1 LAVLLEPSR
10 PEEARELLEQV
21 LRAERDAAR
30 VRPGPVNRVVN
41 SGYDLAAHLRA
52 RGRHADL
59 ARLAADLTRE
69 VSTSGEIHY
78 HATCYAAR
86 AVKALALDTALAPAE
101 RARLAD
107 GYVRQAVELLRRAVQ
122 LGWKDRQHMFLDGD
136 LDPLRP
142 RQEFR
147 DLMAELDRRIG

>member
-1 LAVLLEPSR
+1 VERAWQF
-10 PEEARELLEQV
+10 RELTCC
-21 LRAERDAAR
+21 AERDESGTK
-30 VRPGPVNRVVN
+30 PSYLSRVVN

-69 VSTSGEIHY
+69 FSTSGEIHY

-86 AVKALALDTALAPAE
+86 AVKALDLDTALAPAE

-107 GYVRQAVELLRRAVQ
+107 GYVRQAAELLRREVQ
-122 LGWKDRQHMFLDGD
+122 PGVEGAHHHFPDR
-136 LDPLRP
+136 DP
-142 RQEFR
+142 
-147 DLMAELDRRIG
+147 A